1 MPAPG
6 SANAESRDKGHTRP
20 AVGNGI
26 PAGAAPA
33 PAAPPFWLP
42 AMRAARRRRI
52 RQSKA
57 HQRRSA
63 ISRKPWRA
71 GYREIHLLL
80 VIRAQLPAQRR
91 WQALV
96 NNPLSLRQ
104 IGQRLHRM
112 ACQPGRRG
120 DGQDRETGYPRRP
133 IAGIGHQR
141 HMAHQIVLN
150 GVSMMG
156 EDVAHP
162 QRRMTTGERGQRWN
176 DNLLAILRR
185 GGDPELPA

>member
-1 MPAPG
+1 MVFRQERHQLPLRHLFGYQPCG
-6 SANAESRDKGHTRP
+6 QQGD
-20 AVGNGI
+20 
-26 PAGAAPA
+26 AAS
-33 PAAPPFWLP
+33 
-42 AMRAARRRRI
+42 

-63 ISRKPWRA
+63 ISRKPRRA
-71 GYREIHLLL
+71 GYREIHLCL

-91 WQALV
+91 RQALV

-133 IAGIGHQR
+133 IAGIGQR
-141 HMAHQIVLN
+141 TEAYRHVK
-150 GVSMMG
+150 SF
-156 EDVAHP
+156 
-162 QRRMTTGERGQRWN
+162 
-176 DNLLAILRR
+176 
-185 GGDPELPA
+185 

>member
-6 SANAESRDKGHTRP
+6 SANAASQDKGHTRP

-33 PAAPPFWLP
+33 PAAPPFGYQP
-42 AMRAARRRRI
+42 CGQQGDAAS

-71 GYREIHLLL
+71 GYREIHLCL

-91 WQALV
+91 RQALV

-104 IGQRLHRM
+104 IGQRLRTGWLVSQ
-112 ACQPGRRG
+112 AGEATGR
-120 DGQDRETGYPRRP
+120 
-133 IAGIGHQR
+133 IAK
-141 HMAHQIVLN
+141 
-150 GVSMMG
+150 
-156 EDVAHP
+156 
-162 QRRMTTGERGQRWN
+162 
-176 DNLLAILRR
+176 LAIRVAR
-185 GGDPELPA
+185 

>member
-6 SANAESRDKGHTRP
+6 SANAASRDKGHTRP

-33 PAAPPFWLP
+33 PAAPPFGYQP
-42 AMRAARRRRI
+42 CGQQGDAAS

-63 ISRKPWRA
+63 ISRKPRRA
-71 GYREIHLLL
+71 GYREIHLCL

-91 WQALV
+91 RQALV

-120 DGQDRETGYPRRP
+120 DGQDRETGYPRRT
-133 IAGIGHQR
+133 IAGIGQR
-141 HMAHQIVLN
+141 TEAYRHIK
-150 GVSMMG
+150 SF
-156 EDVAHP
+156 
-162 QRRMTTGERGQRWN
+162 
-176 DNLLAILRR
+176 
-185 GGDPELPA
+185 